1 MSFIYEFKDVLY
13 PIFGIIASLSGLVW
27 AAQFIPFSDEKEQ

>member
-13 PIFGIIASLSGLVW
+13 PIFGIIVSVSGLLW
-27 AAQFIPFSDEKEQ
+27 LSQFIPFHDEKEQ